1 MHALTDS
8 PSDVDESKVSSLRI
22 FSLDPSLG
30 FTLSISINR
39 LPLTI
44 CWHSLSSSASSASG
58 S

>member
-8 PSDVDESKVSSLRI
+8 PSDVDESYVSSLRI
-22 FSLDPSLG
+22 FNLDQSLG

-39 LPLTI
+39 LPLAM
-44 CWHSLSSSASSASG
+44 CCHSLSSSSSSASG